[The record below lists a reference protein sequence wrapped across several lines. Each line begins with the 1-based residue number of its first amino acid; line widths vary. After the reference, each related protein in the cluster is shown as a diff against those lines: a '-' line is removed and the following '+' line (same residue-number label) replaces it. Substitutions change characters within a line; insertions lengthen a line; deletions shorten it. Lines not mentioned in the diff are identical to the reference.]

1 MLTFIIFL
9 PAVGALVLALLPRQ
23 NTTLPRVVAALFA
36 LVTFIASVVML
47 IGFDRQSADFQFLQR
62 VAWVDATIAN
72 FTLQYLVG
80 VDGISAPLVA
90 LTTFLTLLAV
100 LISWDIDLRPKEYFA
115 WMLLLETGVLGVFCA
130 LDLVLFFLFWEI
142 ELVPM
147 FMLISI
153 WGTGRRQYS
162 ATKFL
167 IYTIAGSALML
178 VGFLALG
185 FTAGTFDWLE
195 LSERSLTADLIP
207 LSAIFLLI
215 MAAFAVKLP
224 VVPFHTWLP
233 DAHTDAPTAVSV
245 LLAGILLKMGGYGMI
260 RFGVSLL
267 PEEADRF
274 ATLLAVLA
282 MINVLYGALVVLRQ
296 RDLKRLVAY
305 SSVSQMGYVLLGIA
319 ALGTIGLTGAT
330 VQMVSH
336 GFISGLL
343 FALVGVIYSRTHTRE
358 IGEMRGIG
366 RRMPL
371 VAVVFVVAGFA
382 TAGLPTLSGFV
393 SELLVFLGSFSR
405 FEAIVVASV
414 FGVLLSA
421 AYMLWTIERVFHGP
435 LMQRWEHLT
444 DADRWW
450 ERVPMAAMVAAIFVV
465 GIVPSVLTDMI
476 EPSARA
482 IVERLALV

>member
-1 MLTFIIFL
+1 MLTFIIFF
-9 PAVGALVLALLPRQ
+9 PALGALVLALLPRS

-36 LVTFIASVVML
+36 LVTFIASVVM
-47 IGFDRQSADFQFLQR
+47 IAGFDRDAAHFQFLQR
-62 VAWVDATIAN
+62 VTWVDAAVAN
-72 FTLQYLVG
+72 FNLQYLVG
-80 VDGISAPLVA
+80 VDGISASMVI
-90 LTTFLTLLAV
+90 LTTFMTLLAV
-100 LISWDIDLRPKEYFA
+100 LISWDIEPRPKEYFA
-115 WMLLLETGVLGVFCA
+115 WMLLLETGVLGVFCS
-130 LDLVLFFLFWEI
+130 LDLLLFFLFWEV

-167 IYTIAGSALML
+167 VYTIAGSALML

-185 FTAGTFDWLE
+185 FTAGTFDFLE
-195 LSERSLTADLIP
+195 LTERDLTAGILP
-207 LSAIFLLI
+207 LAAIFFLI

-245 LLAGILLKMGGYGMI
+245 LLAAVLLKMGGYGMI
-260 RFGVSLL
+260 RFAVSIL
-267 PEEADRF
+267 PEVADRY
-274 ATLLAVLA
+274 AVLLAVLA
-282 MINVLYGALVVLRQ
+282 LINVLYGALLVLRQ

-319 ALGTIGLTGAT
+319 ALGTIGITGAT

-343 FALVGVIYSRTHTRE
+343 FALVGVIYSRTHTRQ
-358 IGEMRGIG
+358 IDEMRGIG

-371 VAVVFVVAGFA
+371 VAVVFVLAGFA
-382 TAGLPTLSGFV
+382 TAGLPSLSGFV
-393 SELLVFLGSFSR
+393 SELLVFLGSFDR
-405 FEAIVVASV
+405 FQAIVTAAV

-421 AYMLWTIERVFHGP
+421 AYMLWTIQRVFHGP
-435 LMQRWEHLT
+435 LMERWEHLT
-444 DADRWW
+444 DADHWW
-450 ERVPMAAMVAAIFVV
+450 ERVPLAAMVAAILIV
-465 GIVPSVLTDMI
+465 GIFPSVLTEMI

-482 IVERLALV
+482 IADRLS